1 MQPPRSLRV
10 KPSVLSPLPV
20 LGGLHLNAAEPQACH
35 PISNSRS
42 LERRKKPGAP
52 GKGAGW
58 ERAAAMKK
66 LLDDIKRTVLAVT
79 AQPSAKGD

>member
-1 MQPPRSLRV
+1 MPPHFQFQELGEEKEARGSRERSRM
-10 KPSVLSPLPV
+10 
-20 LGGLHLNAAEPQACH
+20 
-35 PISNSRS
+35 
-42 LERRKKPGAP
+42 GA
-52 GKGAGW
+52 